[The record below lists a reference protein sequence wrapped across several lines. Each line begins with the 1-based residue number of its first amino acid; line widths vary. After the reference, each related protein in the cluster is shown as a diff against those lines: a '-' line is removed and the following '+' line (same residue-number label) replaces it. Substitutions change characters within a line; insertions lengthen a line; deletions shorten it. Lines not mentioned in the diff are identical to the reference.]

1 MGPDEA
7 CGCPLEK
14 NLFDVSDELCTIS
27 KRLCSKHFKWD
38 RKRRAQIDLERL
50 HEVSFFFLNFRLNQ

>member
-1 MGPDEA
+1 VGPDEA

-14 NLFDVSDELCTIS
+14 NLFDISDELCTIP
-27 KRLCSKHFKWD
+27 KRICSKHFKWD

-50 HEVSFFFLNFRLNQ
+50 HEVHLN